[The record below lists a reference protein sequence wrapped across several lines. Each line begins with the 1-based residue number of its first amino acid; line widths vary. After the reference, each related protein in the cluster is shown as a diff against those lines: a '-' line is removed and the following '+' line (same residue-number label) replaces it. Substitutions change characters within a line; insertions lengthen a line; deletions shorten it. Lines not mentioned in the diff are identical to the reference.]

1 MKLFEGNDIFAY
13 RDPACY
19 EHEGVFHLFFTLS
32 EKVDG
37 YMYNRIG
44 YARSEDL
51 CSWSEP
57 RLLTP
62 RDRELNYCS
71 PGNVIPYQKGFLLC
85 FCSYPM
91 PEPYAKRP
99 WATEDA
105 RLFTVYTED
114 FEHFGEPTL
123 LNPKSHLP
131 IEKTG
136 RMIDPYLVEKDG
148 EYYVFYDGGGICY
161 STSKDMKTWSFGG
174 RVPGGERCENPCMI
188 PYGDKY
194 LLLASPDSG
203 ITFFE
208 SNDLL
213 HWTEVGREPLKKPDW
228 DWADGRLTAA
238 FALALPEGFAHRYAV
253 FFHGSRDI
261 FPETHGNTTLALVY
275 TDDFQEYYE

>member
-1 MKLFEGNDIFAY
+1 MKIFEGNDKWAY

-19 EHEGVFHLFFTLS
+19 YHGGLFHLFFTVS
-32 EKVDG
+32 EKDGG
-37 YMYNRIG
+37 YMYNRLG
-44 YARSEDL
+44 YSRSRDL
-51 CSWSEP
+51 KEWSDI
-57 RLLTP
+57 RLLTE
-62 RDRELNYCS
+62 RDLIKNYSS
-71 PGNVIPYQKGFLLC
+71 PGNVFPFGEGFLIC

-91 PEPYAKRP
+91 PQPYEVRA

-105 RLFTVYTED
+105 RLFTIYTKD
-114 FEHFGEPTL
+114 FESIGEPTL
-123 LNPKSHLP
+123 LTPKSHLS

-136 RMIDPYLVEKDG
+136 RMIDPYLVERDG

-161 STSKDMKTWSFGG
+161 STSRDMKTWEFRG

-238 FALALPEGFAHRYAV
+238 FALVLPEGFGHRYAV
-253 FFHGSRDI
+253 FFHGSRDV
-261 FPETHGNTTLALVY
+261 FPETHGNATLAAVF
-275 TDDFQEYYE
+275 TDDFCKFYE